1 MNSAN
6 PHPPFSL
13 TKGETSLITCDQL
26 MYVPACVARLR
37 FGVRR
42 SSAAFRAD
50 RQRISNTDDIKSDE
64 TTPES
69 ISASP
74 LAARGEDCL
83 PRRSAA

>member
-1 MNSAN
+1 MNRAN
-6 PHPPFSL
+6 PHPTLSL
-13 TKGETSLITCDQL
+13 TKGEASLITCDQL
-26 MYVPACVARLR
+26 MCMPACVARVR

-64 TTPES
+64 TTAEG